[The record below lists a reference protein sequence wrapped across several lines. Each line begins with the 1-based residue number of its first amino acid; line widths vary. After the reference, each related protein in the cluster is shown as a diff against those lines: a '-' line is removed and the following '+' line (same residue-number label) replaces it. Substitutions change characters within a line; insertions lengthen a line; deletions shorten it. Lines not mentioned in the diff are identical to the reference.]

1 MLPLWALLLSKH
13 SLPAR
18 FIFLTHRA
26 VEAAR
31 AQGLVPVVLTHHAPS
46 LRGTSHP
53 RFAGH
58 PATHSYASDLEP
70 YLYGSGIAAWFC
82 GHTHHN
88 FDMQLQVCAGVPRVF
103 LECFAAVR
111 L

>member
-1 MLPLWALLLSKH
+1 M
-13 SLPAR
+13 
-18 FIFLTHRA
+18 
-26 VEAAR
+26 EAAR

-58 PATHSYASDLEP
+58 PATYSYASDLEP

-88 FDMQLQVCAGVPRVF
+88 FDMQLQVRRGRC
-103 LECFAAVR
+103 
-111 L
+111 